1 MEINTPKRILIVS
14 AVFPPE
20 QVTSA
25 FLNYDLAHELA
36 KEYEVI
42 VLRPYP
48 TRPIGVKFE
57 SVEVEDKSFKTI
69 LVNSYTHP
77 QSELLGRFR
86 ESFDFG
92 KKSAAYIKEHHKEI
106 DFVYNDGWQL
116 FGLNIVAKACKKY
129 DIPYMVPIQDIYP
142 ECPFTNRKYP
152 GILKACINGVLMP
165 IDKSYQRHAACVR
178 TISDEMRDYLAETR
192 GVVKENYLVVN
203 NWQNDA
209 DFLMEYPEREDDGK
223 IIYAYVGSINEH
235 ANVDLMI
242 KAFAEAAM
250 PNSEFRIYGG
260 GNKKEYC
267 VNLVKELGLTNV
279 AFDQVSRDKVAFVQS
294 QADVLV
300 LALPKGN
307 GNLCLPSKL
316 TSYMLS
322 GKPLL
327 ASVDEDSATTRM
339 LNSSGAGNAVSPDNQ
354 VALKNGFEFFARLD
368 KKKME
373 AIGLASTDYAKKHLT
388 RDINL
393 KLVVEKIKAI
403 VQYWLKNRR
412 CTVSEHGWITSSSTM
427 TLSIAFSKLRLVLE

>member
-1 MEINTPKRILIVS
+1 MKRKQILIIS

-36 KEYEVI
+36 KEYDVT

-48 TRPIGVKFE
+48 TRPIGATFD
-57 SVEVEDKSFKTI
+57 SADVEVKTFKTI
-69 LVNSYTHP
+69 LIESYTHP

-86 ESFDFG
+86 ESIDFG
-92 KKSAAYIKEHHKEI
+92 RKSAAYIKEHHKEI

-116 FGLNIVAKACKKY
+116 FGLNIVAKACKKFG
-129 DIPYMVPIQDIYP
+129 IPYMVPIQDIYP
-142 ECPFTNRKYP
+142 ECLYTNRNYP
-152 GILKACINGVLMP
+152 GILKACINSVLMP
-165 IDKSYQRHAACVR
+165 IDKYYQKHAACVR

-192 GVVKENYLVVN
+192 GVAKENYLVVN

-209 DFLMEYPEREDDGK
+209 DFLKEYPKRLEDGR
-223 IIYAYVGSINEH
+223 IVYAYVGSINEH

-242 KAFAEAAM
+242 RAFADAKI
-250 PNSEFRIYGG
+250 PNCEFRIYGG
-260 GNKKEYC
+260 GNKKEFC
-267 VNLVKELGLTNV
+267 VNLVKELGLANV
-279 AFDQVSRDKVAFVQS
+279 VFDQVSRDKVAFVQS

-322 GKPLL
+322 GKPVL

-339 LNSSGAGNAVSPDNQ
+339 LTSSDAGYAVAPDSQ
-354 VALKNGFEFFARLD
+354 EELVKGFEFFSQLD
-368 KKKME
+368 KEQLKSMGK
-373 AIGLASTDYAKKHLT
+373 SSKDYANRHLT
-388 RDINL
+388 RDVNL
-393 KLVVEKIKAI
+393 KLVVDKIKS
-403 VQYWLKNRR
+403 L
-412 CTVSEHGWITSSSTM
+412 
-427 TLSIAFSKLRLVLE
+427 L